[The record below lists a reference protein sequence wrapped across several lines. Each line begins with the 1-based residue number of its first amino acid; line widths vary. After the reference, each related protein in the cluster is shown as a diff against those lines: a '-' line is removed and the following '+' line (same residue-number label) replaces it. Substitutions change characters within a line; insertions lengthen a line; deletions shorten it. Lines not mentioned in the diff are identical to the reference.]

1 MGGGRGQAGV
11 ALLRCQGHS
20 VPHTLSAR
28 PQDLLH
34 PPRPLSPWL
43 WACQLHCSP
52 ALGQA
57 SFSTL
62 MLLLGPELSIPN
74 L

>member
-1 MGGGRGQAGV
+1 MGGGREQAGV

-28 PQDLLH
+28 PRDLLH

-43 WACQLHCSP
+43 WAGQTHRSP
-52 ALGQA
+52 VLGQA

-62 MLLLGPELSIPN
+62 LLLLGPELSNPN